1 MEELIRLLDEYDNIL
16 SKNVPLIKSSTILY
30 RGDQRNNDE
39 IEQVGGFSPKKNQG
53 EPLDYYN
60 VIQHCII
67 NGYGGPFISVTNDK
81 DSAIEFAKGSSKTN
95 KGFLYSIKDNINIVD
110 FNSII
115 TKLKECLN
123 DIDLVIQNL
132 QITNPNIES
141 DLDFINKKTMY
152 NQYKAYIYTAE
163 KYHKAQ
169 KEELVPYKIELTDIV
184 DCIDLNTI

>member
-1 MEELIRLLDEYDNIL
+1 MDELIRLLDEYYKLLEENA
-16 SKNVPLIKSSTILY
+16 PLTKSSIILY
-30 RGDQRNNDE
+30 RGDQRSGDE
-39 IEQVGGFSPKKNQG
+39 IKQAGGFTPKKNCN

-81 DSAIEFAKGSSKTN
+81 DSAIEFAKGSSKIN

-110 FNSII
+110 FKSII

-123 DIDLVIQNL
+123 NIDSVIQEL
-132 QITNPNIES
+132 QKNNPAIIS
-141 DLDFINKKTMY
+141 DVSFVNKKTMY
-152 NQYKAYIYTAE
+152 NQYKSDVDTAE
-163 KYHKAQ
+163 SYHIAQ

-184 DCIDLNTI
+184 DCTDLNTI

>member
-115 TKLKECLN
+115 TKLKEWLN

-163 KYHKAQ
+163 KYHEAQ